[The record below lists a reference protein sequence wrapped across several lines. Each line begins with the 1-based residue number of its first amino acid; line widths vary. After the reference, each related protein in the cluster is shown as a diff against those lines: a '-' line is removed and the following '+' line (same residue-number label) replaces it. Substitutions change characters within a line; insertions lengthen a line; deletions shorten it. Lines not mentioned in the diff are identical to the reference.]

1 MQNKTILH
9 FTGMTSTKY
18 GSFEKFLL
26 EFSKLCNTKG
36 YKTVLQYEHLPSSK
50 KYLNDLE
57 NNNIKVIV
65 KPINTNPVTSIITI
79 TKLIK
84 VVSPEI
90 IQTHFINGFGLL
102 ACPFIAKISNIQKI
116 FHMQHLLSDFKKI
129 PLIKIFFNRYSQ
141 IFCVSHA
148 VAENLI
154 GAGVNPSSIS
164 INYLGLF
171 GDYEKSEKVRL
182 ELRQKFGIPAEAT
195 VLSCI
200 AFDNPVKGVDI
211 LLDAFKRIVKDYPDV
226 HLVIIGIDP
235 KVSNLYKLSNKLGL
249 SSFVH
254 WVGIT
259 DNAIE
264 ALNISDIYVQPSLK
278 EGLPLAIIEAMAL
291 RLPVIATKTGGIP
304 EAVVDSETGYLAN
317 PGNAE
322 ALAEAMKKLIS
333 DRVRFKMLGESG
345 YLRYQQMFKS
355 ENSIRDII
363 NYYDINNV

>member
-18 GSFEKFLL
+18 GGFEKFLL

-36 YKTVLQYEHLPSSK
+36 YKTVLQYEHLSSSK

-65 KPINTNPVTSIITI
+65 KPINTNPVTSVITI

-84 VVSPEI
+84 AVSPEI

-102 ACPFIAKISNIQKI
+102 ACPFIAKIFNIQKI

-154 GAGVNPSSIS
+154 QAGVNPGIIS

-171 GDYEKSEKVRL
+171 GEYKKSEKVRL

-200 AFDNPVKGVDI
+200 AFDNPVKGVNV
-211 LLDAFKRIVKDYPDV
+211 LLNAFERVVKDCPNI

-235 KVSNLYKLSNKLGL
+235 KVSDLYKLSNKLGL

-259 DNAIE
+259 DRAIE
-264 ALNISDIYVQPSLK
+264 ILGVSDIYVQPSLR
-278 EGLPLAIIEAMAL
+278 EGLGLAIIEAMAL
-291 RLPVIATKTGGIP
+291 GLPIVATRAGGIP
-304 EAVVDSETGYLAN
+304 EAVIDGETGYIVD
-317 PGNAE
+317 PGSEA
-322 ALAEAMKKLIS
+322 ALAEAIKRLLSEKSLS
-333 DRVRFKMLGESG
+333 KTFGENG
-345 YLRYQQMFKS
+345 YIRYQQMFKG
-355 ENSIRDII
+355 ENSIKNLIEVY
-363 NYYDINNV
+363 NTS